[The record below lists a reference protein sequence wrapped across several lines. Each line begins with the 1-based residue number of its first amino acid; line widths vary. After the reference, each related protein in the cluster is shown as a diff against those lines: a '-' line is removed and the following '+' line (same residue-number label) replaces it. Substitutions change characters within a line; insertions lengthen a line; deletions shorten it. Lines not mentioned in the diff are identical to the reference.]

1 MAAASGMAVGA
12 GMSPRARQIVA
23 ASGLGGYRP
32 RGERLRQKKI
42 CARTRTGTPFTVLA
56 VTVAGNVLEKRSHL
70 KAASKVRFGRAGDA
84 AVAATHARPICW
96 PTPGQRHQRV
106 DFQSQYSKIDA
117 PVGLG

>member
-1 MAAASGMAVGA
+1 MAAASGMAVGS

-42 CARTRTGTPFTVLA
+42 CARTGTGTPFTVLA

-70 KAASKVRFGRAGDA
+70 RLQVRCASAVRGWRSRGGPRATYLLAD
-84 AVAATHARPICW
+84 TR
-96 PTPGQRHQRV
+96 TE
-106 DFQSQYSKIDA
+106 A
-117 PVGLG
+117 PKS